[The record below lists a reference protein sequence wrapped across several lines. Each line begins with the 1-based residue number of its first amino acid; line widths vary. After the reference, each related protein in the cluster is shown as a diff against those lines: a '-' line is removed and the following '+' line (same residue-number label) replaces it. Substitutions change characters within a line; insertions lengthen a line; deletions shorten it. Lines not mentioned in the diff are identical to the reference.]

1 MGFLA
6 KGRYRV
12 IRSSE
17 IKKEKLKHIVA
28 ILEMPDLNPTDI
40 VDISIDIQ
48 LKDTPTA
55 DNKDKT

>member
-1 MGFLA
+1 MGFVA

-17 IKKEKLKHIVA
+17 IGKEKLKHIVE

-40 VDISIDIQ
+40 VDINLDIR

-55 DNKDKT
+55 GNKDKT